1 MAMLNNQRAYIYIHT
16 VSYTYNIYI
25 YVCVCVYIYI
35 HTVYYVAQPST
46 TPLFDGLL
54 LDLFSNLPNGST
66 SDGLGSPGCR

>member
-1 MAMLNNQRAYIYIHT
+1 MAMLNNRRVYTT

-25 YVCVCVYIYI
+25 LYYICVYIYIYI